1 MSLRFID
8 DKIMTSNPFIDLI
21 LYNLKVLGFNCVIK
35 DQKKA
40 DNAET
45 AESIKNAGLYEAC
58 LEGHAV
64 LGLFDYIPHDF
75 LKRVG
80 MTDDQIWL
88 YENFHDQ
95 YYIPDRYH
103 QPLLDLLVPWFI
115 DTYVET
121 NEYYRMLLGKPPMGD
136 PGIPMRDYEYLFP
149 EGFEY
154 TGDFIDE
161 IGVDLCTTLD
171 DAGVL
176 DVIKADYPDAKYLDY
191 ITYGLDIYTIRNKLD
206 FQILWYPSDTNVSVT
221 QEFLYKYQ
229 EDRDYMLATVYTSAM
244 EIESE
249 YYHSVMQIYLIL
261 ITMID
266 ILVDVQSHIV
276 KKDILDRR
284 CIQYIFEMFGIP
296 YYREIPYKYQE
307 RMCKNVYQL
316 IKYKSCTTEM
326 INLIDLFGV
335 DNIEIFKWYLLKN
348 RKMNAWGEFE
358 YVEST
363 QLVCAH
369 NDIIEHS
376 TLTENMNDPSPA
388 LPVPPNLDWY
398 DDYSANNGSKTTDT
412 NNLNTFMMYR
422 VDPLAEGDEEENPIQ
437 ITGSHYFVDGTLE
450 YEQGETESDITS
462 DMELEKGNI
471 NSDIDSTFEVLE
483 PEAIP
488 VKADIDGTF
497 ESDVENTSITPV
509 DIDVDTTL
517 ASGYN
522 TQFDGIIEQVKV
534 NYIERYIKYPFDYFL
549 QKGNVMF
556 VKLDG
561 RVLVEN
567 VDYRITNYNKIR
579 FLNEDVAL
587 RADKVTYEFYW
598 DKTTVDQDFIVDTDH
613 KVEIVTKQYKPSQ
626 DRSHT
631 LDLKPVPWKKYFVNK
646 NQVIVMTSSIMLSPD
661 MYKIDFDNYT
671 LTISNDVDID
681 DRDVWVILIY
691 SGALL
696 SQFDKATV
704 VADENDQDTFFIPEP
719 FMYYC
724 LNENEF
730 FVTLGTTFIE
740 KSRYEVR
747 ASETQGMSVLHFTDG
762 TKVEKGRTLV
772 FNFLYSMNSIINPMI
787 VKKKTI
793 TVTATRAYQ
802 YEFEI
807 DFPVAHY
814 ASCNYKVFIKLLG
827 WYLPEEMFT
836 FTNDKII
843 FTDQSIA
850 LQPEDTMDV
859 TFVYVDKD
867 RTLDKYKNIIVAIDH
882 RVATEDKQYL
892 FDIEFPVEH
901 YFTKH
906 NVLLVDYEGTLL
918 EEGKDYTVDFNK
930 KTVTLL
936 TLDYMPMYGQRIN
949 YTFFYNFESEY
960 VVHLDYE
967 QIRIETKNQNVFSL
981 NFPFFPYLQTGQDFL
996 VFVGSTMIAKSR
1008 IKMIN
1013 QFEMQIDGLETT
1025 RPENSRYI
1033 TVVYI
1038 YNNYYMLN
1046 KQEGLIVQWTPVNVI
1061 GGQDHLEIPTP
1072 FEDYIENDWPYF
1084 VTHHDR
1090 QWLDDDDYEVYN
1102 STFYTYPSTDLLG
1115 GKYGDVITFTFIY
1128 LIREGYVYEE
1138 KKEDYRQTTDLYF
1151 CKIPIDDLYSSQY
1164 LKDPSNWKSYYAMV
1178 SQDGWWYGKDFKDG
1192 YEDEVLDDIYES
1204 EYNYARTKYYTM
1216 AQRIDLSEYG
1226 AIVSYFYSMLYDDV
1240 LLEELCTVKVPS
1252 LSASHPFKL
1261 ADLFIYMT
1269 LLAIV
1274 YEGGEDFTLDIPDEL
1289 KFVSGFNMD
1298 YDLDLIREYL
1308 RKHHRQES
1316 DFPIWDFIIPE
1327 GQIPDV
1333 ETFFEIFKTDL
1344 NVRNTVARLMVES
1357 EDYPEYQV
1365 WRDIYDNLMRWEL
1378 KFDFFKLKNG
1388 QVATTYREF
1397 LRDRDIVLY
1406 NSLVEISSITDYET
1420 RCDQIIEIIDSI
1432 VYILDEWLKG
1442 EYHEIFDR
1450 FPGQS
1455 GKYVM
1460 QYLMLMIIFFKS
1472 HKIMM
1477 LSRGEQLEIGTN
1489 GNSDED
1495 STMRGYDNF
1504 LIKEIDN
1511 YIEYYPLIEVFHNTE
1526 TIKFSERSGPHENGK
1541 WMREDFEIIEKHID
1555 THKYIKE
1562 NISFRR
1568 EFIKKMKTYFIDG
1581 VDVTLNP
1588 TEAYWDILS
1597 CDSGI
1602 KLMQSQ
1608 LDNNGK
1614 NDINGTMI
1622 VEKHDVEY
1630 DLFDCTMDVKIIIY
1644 NKTNISNTYEFFN
1657 STPKP
1662 YMDPNGDITGSVEL
1676 DSNEYDMTDLDITGT
1691 IDNTTSIEYNGG
1703 DHNNDIIGII
1713 DDVPLIPIEES
1724 DTYDEDNYTISVT
1737 TGELASIPVEDYEDY
1752 NEEDY
1757 SINGIDLEL
1766 NLKDS
1771 TDSTDIDGTIELP
1784 GEDIDL
1790 DNNDGILCD
1799 VTLNKVDMTID
1810 IITPETNDD
1819 GEIVDQVNLP
1829 NREKYSDEDKD
1840 ITGDLDIEE
1849 STIDT
1854 DIDGTID
1861 TVDKWYIDNDNSNID
1876 IDDYTIEGTIDEY
1889 TEASTNIDIDSI
1901 VDLDKE
1907 DTTISIDIDNNDIIL
1922 ESDTL
1927 EDDIDHEIEGSVML
1941 DNSEYEDTSDLI
1953 IEGSVEFPEDSKIDY
1968 AIDVIGP
1975 ELDDEGNPIAQVDLD
1990 RIQLEYD
1997 IDGST
2002 DYTMTEDNNIEHDIE
2017 GQLDIDKYNIEDS
2030 ENTDPNDLVIDGTL
2044 NIDNNYTEEEF
2055 PTEVIVPKLSTN
2067 TDMEGKLTLGSN
2079 STDEDIDSDVEL
2091 EDRIEHNTN
2100 IIDATNVRLY
2110 EESIS
2115 KDITIDTDDITLD
2128 KGSVDKDIDTMVTVQ
2143 EHTITEEFECTMIV
2157 VNRIYKKRN
2166 ISSGYQFISYAPK
2179 VLTKDINGSVNMEIP
2194 YTGFTINS
2202 ISIGEQQ
2209 GTAIRGQ
2216 ESELTYNIYLTVS
2229 DISHLVD
2236 STNSDK
2242 LYSNSALWIN
2252 ISNINIS
2259 STSIDN
2265 ITINGNNI
2273 HFSYHITGTWNA
2285 DMSYSAYVY
2294 LKDDMNYQDNERVYV
2309 RITTVESVDTPL
2321 PSNASVRIDSSND
2334 SDRRTERYTGMID
2347 NRYIFTSSYR
2357 NWDVFLTNC
2366 TIDQLDLA
2374 NIEMNI
2380 TSSTNKLGN
2389 DHIILTFDETSD
2401 KGSTTQF
2408 GLGWTI
2414 KDEVPS
2420 TNTNYDYTINVR
2432 IPAGEGYS
2440 GYLETQFTIKLR
2452 VQ

>member
-1 MSLRFID
+1 MSLKFID

-35 DQKKA
+35 DEKKA

-45 AESIKNAGLYEAC
+45 AESVKNAGLYEAC

-75 LKRVG
+75 LVKVG

-103 QPLLDLLVPWFI
+103 QPLLDLLVPWYI
-115 DTYVET
+115 ESYVET

-149 EGFEY
+149 DGFEY

-161 IGVDLCTTLD
+161 IGVDLCKTLD

-176 DVIKADYPDAKYLDY
+176 DVIKADYPNAKYLDY
-191 ITYGLDIYTIRNKLD
+191 ITYGLDLYTIRNKLD
-206 FQILWYPSDTNVSVT
+206 FQILWYPEDTDMSVT

-229 EDRDYMLATVYTSAM
+229 EDRDYMLATVYSSAM

-284 CIQYIFEMFGIP
+284 CVQYIFEMFGIP

-326 INLIDLFGV
+326 LNLIDLFGV
-335 DNIEIFKWYLLKN
+335 DNIEIFKWYLLKS

-376 TLTENMNDPSPA
+376 TLEENMSDPSPE

-398 DDYSANNGSKTTDT
+398 DNYPANNGSKTTDVT
-412 NNLNTFMMYR
+412 TY
-422 VDPLAEGDEEENPIQ
+422 
-437 ITGSHYFVDGTLE
+437 
-450 YEQGETESDITS
+450 
-462 DMELEKGNI
+462 
-471 NSDIDSTFEVLE
+471 
-483 PEAIP
+483 
-488 VKADIDGTF
+488 ADY
-497 ESDVENTSITPV
+497 V
-509 DIDVDTTL
+509 
-517 ASGYN
+517 
-522 TQFDGIIEQVKV
+522 
-534 NYIERYIKYPFDYFL
+534 ERYIKYPFDYFL

-561 RVLVEN
+561 RVLVQG
-567 VDYRITNYNKIR
+567 VDYLITNYNKIR
-579 FLNEDVAL
+579 FLNKEVASS
-587 RADKVTYEFYW
+587 AKKVTYEFYW
-598 DKTTVDQDFIVDTDH
+598 DKETVDKDFIVDTDH
-613 KVEIVTKQYKPSQ
+613 KVEILTKRYKPDK
-626 DRSHT
+626 DRGRT
-631 LDLKPVPWKKYFVNK
+631 FDLDPVPWKKYFVNQ

-661 MYKIDFDNYT
+661 MYSIDYDNYT
-671 LTISNDVDID
+671 VTIANDVDID
-681 DRDVWVILIY
+681 DRDVYIILIY
-691 SGALL
+691 SSALL

-704 VADENDQDTFFIPEP
+704 VADEDAGQDTFFIPEP

-730 FVTLGTTFIE
+730 FVNLGTTFVE
-740 KSRYEVR
+740 KTRYEVR
-747 ASETQGMSVLHFTDG
+747 PSKTKGMSVLHFTDG
-762 TKVEKGRTLV
+762 TVVEKGRTLT

-787 VKKKTI
+787 VEKKTI

-802 YEFEI
+802 YEFDI

-827 WYLPEEMFT
+827 WYLPEEMYT

-867 RTLDKYKNIIVAIDH
+867 RTLDKYKNIIVAVDH

-892 FDIEFPVEH
+892 FDIDFPVEH
-901 YFTKH
+901 YFTKN

-918 EEGKDYTVDFNK
+918 EEGKDYTVDYDQ

-949 YTFFYNFESEY
+949 YTYFYNFESEY
-960 VVHLDYE
+960 IVHLDYE
-967 QIRIETKNQNVFSL
+967 QIKIEEQDQNVFSL

-996 VFVGSTMIAKSR
+996 VFIGSTMVAKSR
-1008 IKMIN
+1008 ITMLN

-1025 RPENSRYI
+1025 RPENTRYI
-1033 TVVYI
+1033 TVIYV

-1046 KQEGLIVQWTPVNVI
+1046 QNQGLIVQWTPMNVI
-1061 GGQDHLEIPTP
+1061 GGQDHLDIITP

-1084 VTHHDR
+1084 VTYKDR
-1090 QWLDDDDYEVYN
+1090 QWLDDDKYEVYN
-1102 STFYTYPSTDLLG
+1102 STFYTYPSTDLLAG
-1115 GKYGDVITFTFIY
+1115 TYGDTITFTFIY
-1128 LIREGYVYEE
+1128 LLREGYVYEE
-1138 KKEDYRQTTDLYF
+1138 KSEDYRQTTDLYF
-1151 CKIPIDDLYSSQY
+1151 CKIPINDLYSSQY
-1164 LKDPSNWKSYYAMV
+1164 LKDKSNWKTYYAMV

-1216 AQRIDLSEYG
+1216 AQKIDLSEYG

-1274 YEGGEDFTLDIPDEL
+1274 YEGGEDFTLDIPDEI

-1344 NVRNTVARLMVES
+1344 NVRNTVAKLMIES
-1357 EDYPEYQV
+1357 EDYPEYKV
-1365 WRDIYDNLMRWEL
+1365 WRNIYDNLMRWEL

-1388 QVATTYREF
+1388 KVATTYREF

-1406 NSLVEISSITDYET
+1406 NSLIELASITDYET

-1477 LSRGEQLEIGTN
+1477 LSRGEQLEIGVS
-1489 GNSDED
+1489 GNNDED

-1511 YIEYYPLIEVFHNTE
+1511 YIEYYPLIEVFRNTE
-1526 TIKFSERSGPHENGK
+1526 TLRLYERSGPHESGK
-1541 WMREDFEIIEKHID
+1541 WMREDFEIIEKHED
-1555 THKYIKE
+1555 THNYIKE
-1562 NISFRR
+1562 NVTFTR
-1568 EFIKKMKTYFIDG
+1568 EFIKHMKKYFIDG
-1581 VDVTLNP
+1581 VDVKLDPVEAHWDIISCDNSINLNP
-1588 TEAYWDILS
+1588 SRLPND
-1597 CDSGI
+1597 G
-1602 KLMQSQ
+1602 
-1608 LDNNGK
+1608 N
-1614 NDINGTMI
+1614 NDINVLLE
-1622 VEKHDVEY
+1622 VEKINVDIDIPSTINVEVILY
-1630 DLFDCTMDVKIIIY
+1630 QKQNVM
-1644 NKTNISNTYEFFN
+1644 STYEFDN
-1657 STPKP
+1657 VTPQRFV
-1662 YMDPNGDITGSVEL
+1662 DEDIDITGDVVL
-1676 DSNEYDMTDLDITGT
+1676 DESEYDMTDIDISGTVDDVESREYNTGDAGLDITGMIQDVPLVPVEESPEYDINDYIIDGSITNLEAIPIEDYEEYNVDDYTIEGLDVELNLHDTSDTTDIDCVLELEGEEIDLGDDISILGDVTLNKEEVIVDMITPETDEEGNPIDQVDLPNMEEYANPLNDITGT
-1691 IDNTTSIEYNGG
+1691 IDFDITDTTIEQ
-1703 DHNNDIIGII
+1703 DIIEGNIV
-1713 DDVPLIPIEES
+1713 DVEEW
-1724 DTYDEDNYTISVT
+1724 YINEDN
-1737 TGELASIPVEDYEDY
+1737 P
-1752 NEEDY
+1752 
-1757 SINGIDLEL
+1757 
-1766 NLKDS
+1766 
-1771 TDSTDIDGTIELP
+1771 
-1784 GEDIDL
+1784 
-1790 DNNDGILCD
+1790 
-1799 VTLNKVDMTID
+1799 
-1810 IITPETNDD
+1810 
-1819 GEIVDQVNLP
+1819 
-1829 NREKYSDEDKD
+1829 
-1840 ITGDLDIEE
+1840 
-1849 STIDT
+1849 
-1854 DIDGTID
+1854 
-1861 TVDKWYIDNDNSNID
+1861 NID
-1876 IDDYTIEGTIDEY
+1876 MNDYTIEGTIEGYTQGTSNTDIDSTVDLDIEQSTIEVFIDNNDLVLESIELEDSIRHEIESSVILDHTEY
-1889 TEASTNIDIDSI
+1889 EEVDNNLTIDGTVELPEESKINTNIDI
-1901 VDLDKE
+1901 
-1907 DTTISIDIDNNDIIL
+1907 IS
-1922 ESDTL
+1922 
-1927 EDDIDHEIEGSVML
+1927 
-1941 DNSEYEDTSDLI
+1941 
-1953 IEGSVEFPEDSKIDY
+1953 
-1968 AIDVIGP
+1968 P
-1975 ELDDEGNPIAQVDLD
+1975 ELDDEGKPIAQVTLN
-1990 RIQLEYD
+1990 IINTEYD
-1997 IDGST
+1997 IDSNVLYDFT
-2002 DYTMTEDNNIEHDIE
+2002 DDNIIDVDIDGNFNIDKHDIT
-2017 GQLDIDKYNIEDS
+2017 DS
-2030 ENTDPNDLVIDGTL
+2030 EETTIDDLTIAGDL
-2044 NIDNNYTEEEF
+2044 NIDEDFIEVEF
-2055 PTEVIVPKLSTN
+2055 PCKIVIAEQSIEDQGIGFNGQVNLNRETITK
-2067 TDMEGKLTLGSN
+2067 
-2079 STDEDIDSDVEL
+2079 DIDSDTDLSMTDNEYDFYIDGINL
-2091 EDRIEHNTN
+2091 TLDEEDHNTD
-2100 IIDATNVRLY
+2100 IDN
-2110 EESIS
+2110 
-2115 KDITIDTDDITLD
+2115 DDTTLNRED
-2128 KGSVDKDIDTMVTVQ
+2128 LNKDIDVYITVQ
-2143 EHTITEEFECTMIV
+2143 EHDLIEEFECTMTVREIRVYKKQNISRGYQFVKQV
-2157 VNRIYKKRN
+2157 VNRVN
-2166 ISSGYQFISYAPK
+2166 
-2179 VLTKDINGSVNMEIP
+2179 KDINGSVELPIP
-2194 YTGFTINS
+2194 YDGFNITSIN
-2202 ISIGEQQ
+2202 IGEQQ
-2209 GTAIRGQ
+2209 GTAYTNQLSTIKF
-2216 ESELTYNIYLTVS
+2216 NIYLTVD
-2229 DISHLVD
+2229 DISHLV
-2236 STNSDK
+2236 SPSNSGK
-2242 LYSNSALWIN
+2242 LYSDSAIAVRIN
-2252 ISNINIS
+2252 
-2259 STSIDN
+2259 TQY
-2265 ITINGNNI
+2265 ITEYRLTNVTVNGSAI
-2273 HFSYHITGTWNA
+2273 HCTLTLTGTWPQNFA
-2285 DMSYSAYVY
+2285 YSAYID
-2294 LKDDMNYQDNERVYV
+2294 LTDDTNITKTRNVYV
-2309 RITTVESVDTPL
+2309 RVVTTEPTDPVLTGSI
-2321 PSNASVRIDSSND
+2321 SIDSSNE
-2334 SDRRTERYTGMID
+2334 SDRRTEYGYWDSSTQGYT
-2347 NRYIFTSSYR
+2347 FTSSYR
-2357 NWDVFLTNC
+2357 NWDVRLAGV

-2374 NIEMNI
+2374 NIEMTI
-2380 TSSTNKLGN
+2380 ASSTNSSGLTN
-2389 DHIILTFDETSD
+2389 ASVTFDETSNQ
-2401 KGSTTQF
+2401 STNKF

-2414 KDEVPS
+2414 KDSVPTTS
-2420 TNTNYDYTINVR
+2420 NTNYDYTLNVKVL
-2432 IPAGEGYS
+2432 AGEGYS
-2440 GYLETQFTIKLR
+2440 GYLETQFTIKLKIR
-2452 VQ
+2452 